1 MIRRTPRSTRTD
13 TLFPYTTRFRSAC
26 FGRLHDPHASA
37 VLDAGTDCPEFERFF
52 ADHMRKLLWV
62 RRRPR
67 YLSKANY
74 NVTRMEYLL
83 KLFPDARF
91 VLPLRDPAAHIAS
104 LMKQQRLFCEGE
116 RRHPAALEHM
126 RRIGHFEFGID
137 RR

>member
-1 MIRRTPRSTRTD
+1 M
-13 TLFPYTTRFRSAC
+13 LWMAF

-37 VLDAGTDCPEFERFF
+37 VLDAATDCPEFERFF

-83 KLFPDARF
+83 KLRSEEHTSE
-91 VLPLRDPAAHIAS
+91 LQS
-104 LMKQQRLFCEGE
+104 LMRNSYTVFCLKKTKNNKIVTPNVGT
-116 RRHPAALEHM
+116 H
-126 RRIGHFEFGID
+126 I
-137 RR
+137 

>member
-1 MIRRTPRSTRTD
+1 
-13 TLFPYTTRFRSAC
+13 
-26 FGRLHDPHASA
+26 
-37 VLDAGTDCPEFERFF
+37 
-52 ADHMRKLLWV
+52 MRKLLWV

-67 YLSKANY
+67 YLAKANY
-74 NVTRMEYLL
+74 NGTRMEYLL

-137 RR
+137 RRPIHVGDGAIGEVPIGRASGRERGVQ

>member
-1 MIRRTPRSTRTD
+1 
-13 TLFPYTTRFRSAC
+13 
-26 FGRLHDPHASA
+26 
-37 VLDAGTDCPEFERFF
+37 
-52 ADHMRKLLWV
+52 MRKLLWV

-91 VLPLRDPAAHIAS
+91 VLPLRDAAAHIAS

-116 RRHPAALEHM
+116 GRHPEALEHM

-137 RR
+137 RRASNVGDGAIGEVLQEFERGDEVRGQALEWARLRLEAHT

>member
-1 MIRRTPRSTRTD
+1 MIRRPPRATRTD
-13 TLFPYTTRFRSAC
+13 PLLPYTTLFRSEEMLWMAV

-37 VLDAGTDCPEFERFF
+37 VLDAATDCPGFERFF

-91 VLPLRDPAAHIAS
+91 VLPQIGRAHV
-104 LMKQQRLFCEGE
+104 
-116 RRHPAALEHM
+116 
-126 RRIGHFEFGID
+126 
-137 RR
+137 

>member
-1 MIRRTPRSTRTD
+1 
-13 TLFPYTTRFRSAC
+13 
-26 FGRLHDPHASA
+26 
-37 VLDAGTDCPEFERFF
+37 
-52 ADHMRKLLWV
+52 MRKLLWV

-126 RRIGHFEFGID
+126 RRIGHFAFGLD
-137 RR
+137 RRPINVGDGAIGEVLQAFESGDEIGRESGRERGLQEG

>member
-1 MIRRTPRSTRTD
+1 
-13 TLFPYTTRFRSAC
+13 
-26 FGRLHDPHASA
+26 
-37 VLDAGTDCPEFERFF
+37 
-52 ADHMRKLLWV
+52 MRISDWSSDVCSSDLWV

-137 RR
+137 RRPINVGVGATGRSAERRVGKECVSACRTGGR